1 MKTIEELE
9 KELEEVEDEIFL
21 NQMIDDWHLENFNL
35 DDKLNKRKR
44 ELKQEI
50 EMLKGGNND

>member
-21 NQMIDDWHLENFNL
+21 NKMIDGWHLENFNL

-50 EMLKGGNND
+50 EMLKGEK